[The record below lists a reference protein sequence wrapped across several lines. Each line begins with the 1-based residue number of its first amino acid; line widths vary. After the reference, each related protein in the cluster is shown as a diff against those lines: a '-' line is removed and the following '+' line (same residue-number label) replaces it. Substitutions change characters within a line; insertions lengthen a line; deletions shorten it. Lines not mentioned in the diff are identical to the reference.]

1 MDKFRWKFGFV
12 LSLCVALLV
21 GFGFVL
27 LRTHQ
32 APILLEKEVVQDQVE
47 SIAAAPSAPS
57 VAEEKPLSQEE
68 FRLLGAEVM
77 KALPMAGTE
86 GELSIVSAA
95 EKFAPIQQAIRNEP
109 TLAEEGMLLYLECGK
124 SAQIPVATRALCVA
138 YLERHSGTIGKRL
151 NLEKI
156 PRRVTDLAKT
166 LQE

>member
-1 MDKFRWKFGFV
+1 MDQFRWKFGLV
-12 LSLCVALLV
+12 LSLCCALLV
-21 GFGFVL
+21 GFGLML
-27 LRTHQ
+27 LKTHQ
-32 APILLEKEVVQDQVE
+32 APILLEKEIVQDQVE
-47 SIAAAPSAPS
+47 SVSAAPST
-57 VAEEKPLSQEE
+57 VVEEEKPLSQEE

-86 GELSIVSAA
+86 GDLSIVSAA
-95 EKFAPIQQAIRNEP
+95 EKFAPIQQAIRKEP
-109 TLAEEGMLLYLECGK
+109 SLAEEGILLFLECGK

-138 YLERHSGTIGKRL
+138 YLERHGRSIGKRI